1 MIQYRFDL
9 FFTYWMLIWFV
20 LHMTGIVQANPQ
32 LAFIVGI
39 VIEIIFIAIL
49 IMRPTNSSTNSSM
62 HPEVSSMQG
71 ILFLFGVLVFSKA
84 VPLAFLI
91 RFRFKERIHWKR
103 DTALLLAVFAAYAAY
118 VLVQGKNP
126 VTIYIRMLDAVQHG
140 RVDPESNPGMTFI
153 HRNII

>member
-20 LHMTGIVQANPQ
+20 LHMTGIVQANPK

-39 VIEIIFIAIL
+39 VIEIIFIAVL
-49 IMRPTNSSTNSSM
+49 IMRPTN
-62 HPEVSSMQG
+62 SSMQG

-84 VPLAFLI
+84 VPIAFLI